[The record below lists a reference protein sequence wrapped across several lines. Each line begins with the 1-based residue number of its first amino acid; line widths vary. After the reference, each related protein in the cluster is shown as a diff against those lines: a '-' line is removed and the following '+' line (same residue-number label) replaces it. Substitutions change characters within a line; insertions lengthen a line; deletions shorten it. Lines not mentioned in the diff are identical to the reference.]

1 MVRSLMRSRL
11 LILSAAAA
19 VCTALTVPAGAQ
31 FPAPPPSAS
40 LAPYVPTPQ
49 DVVDRMLA
57 LASVTASDVVYDLG
71 CGDGRIVVTAAKS
84 LAPVASAWT
93 STPIAS
99 RSRRPT
105 PRPPESNIW

>member
-1 MVRSLMRSRL
+1 M
-11 LILSAAAA
+11 
-19 VCTALTVPAGAQ
+19 CTALTVPAGAQ

-71 CGDGRIVVTAAKS
+71 CGDGRIVVTAAKKFGAQAFG
-84 LAPVASAWT
+84 LT
-93 STPIAS
+93 STRIAS
-99 RSRRPT
+99 KNREAMPRR
-105 PRPPESNIW
+105 PESNTW